1 MKYSIYF
8 FHKRVNIHGNIC
20 KYGLVDSFFSLTQYV
35 RLVCFDG
42 KGWERIHYMIL
53 KPENPFSYEWMVVM
67 Q

>member
-1 MKYSIYF
+1 METY
-8 FHKRVNIHGNIC
+8 VNMARWI
-20 KYGLVDSFFSLTQYV
+20 LFPLTEYV